1 MDADQAARIYAEVVR
16 GVPVEQSRHVHTA
29 ADRAFRET
37 VEAEV
42 AQIRAAEP
50 NVFEIPNEVPGCGG

>member
-37 VEAEV
+37 IVHQV
-42 AQIRAAEP
+42 AVLRATQP
-50 NVFEIPNEVPGCGG
+50 DVFEIPNEVPRLDI